1 MGLIDNIKMSVENS
15 VIEVVLR
22 KGKPVVPAGEER
34 TDLPKIFRSNVWS
47 DSATE
52 KHIKGGYILN
62 PENGRWE
69 TADGCGWV
77 LDNIQVTNDSLDE
90 VDGEI
95 TLEVSGMTC
104 TCGQAVNKTIR
115 YTDKADLVLKSVMSS
130 ISKNTQVT
138 V

>member
-1 MGLIDNIKMSVENS
+1 MGLIDAIKMSVENS

-34 TDLPKIFRSNVWS
+34 TDLPKIYRTNIWS

-62 PENGRWE
+62 HQSGRWE
-69 TADGCGWV
+69 TVEGCDWV

-130 ISKNTQVT
+130 ISKNTKVA

>member
-1 MGLIDNIKMSVENS
+1 MGLIDSIKMSVENS

-34 TDLPKIFRSNVWS
+34 TDLPKIFRANAWS

-69 TADGCGWV
+69 TVDGCEWV
-77 LDNIQVTNDSLDE
+77 MENIQVTKDSLDE
-90 VDGEI
+90 VDGKI

-115 YTDKADLVLKSVMSS
+115 YTDNADTVLKSVLHTVN
-130 ISKNTQVT
+130 KNTHTT